1 MSTAPVYTSV
11 FPFSPSAVLR
21 LWISKTSSRPPFGP
35 LDHFLRSIFRLL
47 STGVQKEQAAPSQ
60 IAVNVQPHRSITMKR
75 LKSNNGNTKYHPI
88 ITKVI
93 FKKIIV
99 LFQLHCKLQL

>member
-1 MSTAPVYTSV
+1 MISTAPIHASV

-21 LWISKTSSRPPFGP
+21 LWISKTGGRPPFGP
-35 LDHFLRSIFRLL
+35 LNHFLRSIFRLL

-60 IAVNVQPHRSITMKR
+60 ITVNVQPHRGITMKR

-99 LFQLHCKLQL
+99 LFQLQQQL